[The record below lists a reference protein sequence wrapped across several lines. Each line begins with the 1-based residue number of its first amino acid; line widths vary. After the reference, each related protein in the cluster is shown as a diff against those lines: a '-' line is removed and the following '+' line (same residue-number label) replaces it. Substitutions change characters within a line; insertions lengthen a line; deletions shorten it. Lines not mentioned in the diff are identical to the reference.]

1 MSTNAPRLTF
11 INLPVQDLQRSI
23 AFFTA
28 LGFEF
33 DPRFTDENATCLI
46 LSQQSFVMLLTR
58 PFFESFVDRPVAD
71 SHQTI
76 GSIVA
81 LAVESR
87 AEVDR
92 LLAAARAAGATQV
105 KDASEKDGMY
115 GGGLYDLDG
124 HHWEVFWMDPAQ
136 VQSA

>member
-46 LSQQSFVMLLTR
+46 LSEQSFVMLLTR

-115 GGGLYDLDG
+115 GGSLYDPDG
-124 HHWEVFWMDPAQ
+124 HHWEVFWMDPAAVVSQ
-136 VQSA
+136 